1 MQIEAV
7 RIEPRSLIY
16 VPDCLKTQGICKE
29 AVARSPYALGYVPDH
44 LKMQEMCE
52 KAVQEDSWLLG
63 YVRDWFLTQQQ
74 VKLWHYDNDFYDD
87 DDEIIKRY
95 DSYQK
100 RKAQK
105 AKIKEEL
112 MRIAWNPSRWQDWW
126 VSKDEK
132 KQAEKLW

>member
-1 MQIEAV
+1 M
-7 RIEPRSLIY
+7 
-16 VPDCLKTQGICKE
+16 
-29 AVARSPYALGYVPDH
+29 ARSPYALGYVPDN

-52 KAVQEDSWLLG
+52 KAAQEDSWLLG
-63 YVRDWFLTQQQ
+63 YVPDWFVTQQQ
-74 VKLWHYDNDFYDD
+74 VKLWHYDSDFYDD
-87 DDEIIKRY
+87 HEIIEWY

-112 MRIAWNPSRWQDWW
+112 MRIAWHPSRWQDWW

-132 KQAEKLW
+132 KQTEKLW